1 MLRGLAAIA
10 SLTLGAAL
18 GGTGAN
24 AQVPLPAQPP
34 CRANENGRHCFER
47 MLADKGHKLHSK
59 FLLSR
64 QAWCRFYGIA
74 GPTGPEQASAY
85 FGRLCQPAGIDMYSH
100 EVRLD
105 AGASE
110 EQRAAEFAKRA
121 SLARA
126 ADMDLLRALGCKV
139 EPSGVNTLTPPMSLG
154 TSICW
159 DLNYQIEVY
168 DQFLKYAQ

>member
-1 MLRGLAAIA
+1 MPCQQACTGLLMLA
-10 SLTLGAAL
+10 TAL
-18 GGTGAN
+18 GTSGAY
-24 AQVPLPAQPP
+24 AQTPLPEQPP
-34 CRANENGRHCFER
+34 CQANEDGRHCHER
-47 MLADKGHKLHSK
+47 ILADKGHKLHSK

-64 QAWCRFYGIA
+64 QTWCRFYGMP
-74 GPTGPEQASAY
+74 GPTGHEETSAHLA
-85 FGRLCQPAGIDMYSH
+85 RLCQPAGIDMYSH

-126 ADMDLLRALGCKV
+126 ADMDLIRTLGCKV
-139 EPSGVNTLTPPMSLG
+139 EPSGVNTLTPPMTLG

-159 DLNYQIEVY
+159 DLNYQIEMY
-168 DQFLKYAQ
+168 DQFLRYAQ